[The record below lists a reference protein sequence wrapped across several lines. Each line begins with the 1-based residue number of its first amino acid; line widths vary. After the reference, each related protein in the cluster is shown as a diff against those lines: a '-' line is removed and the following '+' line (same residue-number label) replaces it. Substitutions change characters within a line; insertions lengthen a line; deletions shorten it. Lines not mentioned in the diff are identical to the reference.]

1 MGKRFISIVF
11 LGAGVII
18 GGTLGYMLLEKW
30 TPLDALYMTV
40 ITITTV
46 GFQEVYPLSP
56 LGKTFTMVLVG
67 SSLFVVTYTV
77 SYFVDTLAE
86 GKWKEY
92 LRRREMRMEIQ
103 NLKNHYII
111 CGCGVVGKEV
121 IEYFTRARAPFVVIE
136 KDAQKIQEALQGFPD
151 FFYLVGDATREE
163 NLKEARIESA
173 KGLLALVG
181 NDPDNVYIVLTA
193 KYLNPNVR
201 IVARAIIPE
210 SIEIMKKAGADYV
223 ICPQKI
229 GGLRLAA
236 AALRPHVSSFLDLVL
251 RSEALG
257 LTIEEVEIAPHSSLI
272 GKTLEELNLP
282 GTMGLFVVA
291 IKSKHQPT
299 FELSPNARTVIQ
311 PEDVLILLGKIDRI
325 LEFQKSM
332 S

>member
-1 MGKRFISIVF
+1 
-11 LGAGVII
+11 
-18 GGTLGYMLLEKW
+18 
-30 TPLDALYMTV
+30 
-40 ITITTV
+40 
-46 GFQEVYPLSP
+46 
-56 LGKTFTMVLVG
+56 
-67 SSLFVVTYTV
+67 VVTYAV

-92 LRRREMRMEIQ
+92 LRRREMQMEIQ

-121 IEYFTRARAPFVVIE
+121 IEYFTRARAQFVVIE
-136 KDAQKIQEALQGFPD
+136 RDAQKIQEALQSFPN
-151 FFYLVGDATREE
+151 FLFLLGDATREE
-163 NLKEARIESA
+163 NLKEARIESV

-193 KYLNPNVR
+193 KYLNPNLR

-223 ICPQKI
+223 ICPQTI

-236 AALRPHVSSFLDLVL
+236 VALRPHVSSFLDLVL

-257 LTIEEVEIAPHSSLI
+257 LTIEEVEIAPRSSLI

-291 IKSKHQPT
+291 VKSKHQPT
-299 FELSPNARTVIQ
+299 FELNPNARTVIQ

-325 LEFQKSM
+325 MEFQKSM
-332 S
+332 R